1 MGVITYDYNAAEGR
15 VVIDEHKG
23 HPGIESTTY
32 SYARINDE
40 MLAMLEIPRPSYL
53 LLLLGFLSALGLGA
67 LCLSIQVDVGIGYS
81 GISHPIGW
89 GFYITNF
96 VFWIGIGHA
105 GTLISAVFYLTRAPW
120 RTAIYRAAEAMTV
133 FGVMTAGLFP
143 LLHTGRPWLAYWLI
157 PYPNERMLW
166 VNFKSPLLWDVFA
179 VTTYLTV
186 SVLFFMLGLIPD
198 MAILRDEAFRKGQ
211 KLKGMLYTMMA
222 LNWRGTNHQWVH
234 YMRGYLI
241 FAALATPLVF
251 SVHSIVS
258 WDFAMSSVPGWH
270 TTIFAPYFVA
280 GAIFSGLAMVMTV
293 LIPVRVVFG
302 LEGYITDHVIQ
313 SVCKV
318 ILFTSFIVG
327 YAYGTEF
334 FIGYY
339 SGSPYERAI
348 FYYRPFGEMQSW
360 TLLGDNQI
368 NFPQIAF
375 WLMVFCNVISPIP
388 LWRWKVRNNLIAV
401 WIICVLINVGMWF
414 ERFNIVGSSLQH
426 EYDPAAWG
434 EYWPTIVETGITIG
448 SFGFFFTLF
457 TLFAKALPPMAITE
471 LKENT
476 EPPLQNP
483 PKEH

>member
-1 MGVITYDYNAAEGR
+1 MATTAEYNATAGR
-15 VVIDEHKG
+15 VIIDEHKG
-23 HPGIESTTY
+23 HPGIKATTL
-32 SYARINDE
+32 SYGQINDE
-40 MLAMLEIPRPSYL
+40 MLAMLDKPRPSYY
-53 LLLLGFLSALGLGA
+53 LLLLGFLMALGLGV
-67 LCLSIQVDVGIGYS
+67 LSLAIQIDVGIGYS
-81 GISHPIGW
+81 GISHPIAW

-120 RTAIYRAAEAMTV
+120 RTAIYRSAEAMTV
-133 FGVMTAGLFP
+133 FAVMTAGLFP

-166 VNFKSPLLWDVFA
+166 VNFKSPLVWDVFA
-179 VTTYLTV
+179 VTTYMSV
-186 SVLFFMLGLIPD
+186 SIMFFMLGLIPD
-198 MAILRDEAFRKGQ
+198 LAILRDEAVRKGN
-211 KLKGMLYTMMA
+211 KLKAKIYAPLA
-222 LNWRGTNHQWVH
+222 LAWHGTNHQWMH

-241 FAALATPLVF
+241 FAAIATPLVF

-280 GAIFSGLAMVMTV
+280 GAIFSGLSMVLTV
-293 LIPVRVVFG
+293 LIPMRAVFG
-302 LEGYITDHVIQ
+302 LQDYITNHVIQ
-313 SVCKV
+313 SVSKM
-318 ILFTSFIVG
+318 IIFTSIIVG
-327 YAYGTEF
+327 YAYATEF

-360 TLLGDNQI
+360 TLLGDSKI

-375 WLMVFCNVISPIP
+375 WLMVFCNVIAPIP
-388 LWRWKVRNNLIAV
+388 LWRWKIRNNPLAV
-401 WIICVLINVGMWF
+401 WIIAALVNVGMWF

-426 EYDPAAWG
+426 EYDPASWG
-434 EYWPTIVETGITIG
+434 EYWPTIVEVGITVG

-457 TLFAKALPPMAITE
+457 ALFAKSLPPMAIME
-471 LKENT
+471 LKEAT
-476 EPPLQNP
+476 IPPMKNAA
-483 PKEH
+483 KGH

>member
-1 MGVITYDYNAAEGR
+1 MGTTTYEYDAVAGKVN
-15 VVIDEHKG
+15 VDVMNG
-23 HPGIESTTY
+23 HPGIKATTFDY
-32 SYARINDE
+32 GRINDD
-40 MLAMLEIPRPSYL
+40 MLRMLDKPHPSYF
-53 LLLLGFLSALGLGA
+53 LLLLGFLLALGLGA
-67 LCLSIQVDVGIGYS
+67 LSLSIQIDVGIGYS
-81 GISHPIGW
+81 GISHPIAW

-120 RTAIYRAAEAMTV
+120 RTAIYRSAEAMTV
-133 FGVMTAGLFP
+133 FAVMTAGLFP
-143 LLHTGRPWLAYWLI
+143 LLHTGRVWLAYWLI

-179 VTTYLTV
+179 VTTYMSV
-186 SVLFFMLGLIPD
+186 SIMFFMLGLIPD
-198 MAILRDEAFRKGQ
+198 MAILRDEAIRQGRK
-211 KLKGMLYTMMA
+211 LRA
-222 LNWRGTNHQWVH
+222 LIYAPLALAWRGTNHQWVH

-293 LIPVRVVFG
+293 LIPMRTVFG
-302 LEGYITDHVIQ
+302 LEEYITTHVIQ
-313 SVCKV
+313 SVCRV
-318 ILFTSFIVG
+318 ILFTSIIVG

-334 FIGYY
+334 FIGWY

-348 FYYRPFGEMQSW
+348 FYFRPFGEMASW
-360 TLLGDNQI
+360 TLTGDQQLS
-368 NFPQIAF
+368 FPLIAF
-375 WLMVFCNVISPIP
+375 WLMVFCNVIAPIP
-388 LWRWKVRNNLIAV
+388 LWRWKIRNNPTAV
-401 WIICVLINVGMWF
+401 WIICGLINVGMWF
-414 ERFNIVGSSLQH
+414 ERFNIVGSSLQR
-426 EYDPAAWG
+426 EYNPASWG

-457 TLFAKALPPMAITE
+457 TIFAKALPPMAIME
-471 LKENT
+471 LKEGT
-476 EPPLQNP
+476 IPPMKN
-483 PKEH
+483 ESRGH

>member
-1 MGVITYDYNAAEGR
+1 MGTTAEYNATAGR
-15 VVIDEHKG
+15 VIIDEHKG
-23 HPGIESTTY
+23 HPGIKATTLG
-32 SYARINDE
+32 YAQINDE
-40 MLAMLEIPRPSYL
+40 MLAMLDKPRPSYY
-53 LLLLGFLSALGLGA
+53 LLLLGFLMALGLGA
-67 LCLSIQVDVGIGYS
+67 LSLAIQIDVGIGYS
-81 GISHPIGW
+81 GISHPIAW

-120 RTAIYRAAEAMTV
+120 RTAIYRSAEAMTV
-133 FGVMTAGLFP
+133 FAVMTAGLFP

-179 VTTYLTV
+179 VTTYMSV
-186 SVLFFMLGLIPD
+186 SIMFFMLGLIPD
-198 MAILRDEAFRKGQ
+198 LAILRDEAVRKGN
-211 KLKGMLYTMMA
+211 KLKAMIYAPMA
-222 LNWRGTNHQWVH
+222 LAWHGTNHQWMH

-241 FAALATPLVF
+241 FAAIATPLVF

-280 GAIFSGLAMVMTV
+280 GAIFSGLSMVLTV
-293 LIPVRVVFG
+293 LIPMRAVFG
-302 LEGYITDHVIQ
+302 LQDYITNHVIQ
-313 SVCKV
+313 SVSKM
-318 ILFTSFIVG
+318 IIFTSLIVG
-327 YAYGTEF
+327 YAYATEF

-339 SGSPYERAI
+339 SGSPFERAI

-360 TLLGDNQI
+360 TLLGDSQI

-375 WLMVFCNVISPIP
+375 WLMVFCNVIAPIP
-388 LWRWKVRNNLIAV
+388 LWRWKIRNNPLAV
-401 WIICVLINVGMWF
+401 WIIAALVNVGMWF

-426 EYDPAAWG
+426 EYDPASWG
-434 EYWPTIVETGITIG
+434 EYWPTIVEVGITVG

-457 TLFAKALPPMAITE
+457 ALFAKSLPPMAIME
-471 LKENT
+471 LKEAT
-476 EPPLQNP
+476 IPPMKNAA
-483 PKEH
+483 KGH